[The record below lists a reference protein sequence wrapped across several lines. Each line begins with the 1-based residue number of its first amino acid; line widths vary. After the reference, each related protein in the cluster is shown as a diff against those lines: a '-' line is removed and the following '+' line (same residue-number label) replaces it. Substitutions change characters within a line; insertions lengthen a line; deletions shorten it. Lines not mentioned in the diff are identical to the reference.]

1 MSKFQERAHFE
12 KMPDGTYRKETYLH
26 DNLHVIMEDGILDLA
41 SSKGQREYDE
51 IMAEICG
58 SLDLVLGDDET
69 TKKHCKQILEEPED
83 AIVLYEVQMASKN
96 QELRHFLCIHGY
108 ELGLKALQS

>member
-1 MSKFQERAHFE
+1 MSRFRERTYFR
-12 KMPDGTYRKETYLH
+12 KMPDGTCQKETYLH
-26 DNLHVIMEDGILDLA
+26 DNLHIIMEDGILELA
-41 SSKGQREYDE
+41 SSKGRQDYDKT
-51 IMAEICG
+51 MAEICA

-69 TKKHCKQILEEPED
+69 TKKHCRQILEEPED

-108 ELGLKALQS
+108 ELGLKALRG